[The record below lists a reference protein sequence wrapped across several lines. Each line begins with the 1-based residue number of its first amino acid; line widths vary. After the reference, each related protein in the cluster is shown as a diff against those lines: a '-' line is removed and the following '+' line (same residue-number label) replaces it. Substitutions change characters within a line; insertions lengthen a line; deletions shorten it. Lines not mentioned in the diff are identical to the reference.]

1 MRLCCF
7 QGVGAFRK
15 STFQGVGMYIFWNQ
29 MLEFA
34 SVGFYGGRKTRGPG
48 ETFFEQGQ
56 KPIVHSTQVWDQGI
70 EHSHHVLSPSIN
82 NSTVN
87 IS

>member
-1 MRLCCF
+1 
-7 QGVGAFRK
+7 
-15 STFQGVGMYIFWNQ
+15 
-29 MLEFA
+29 MLEFV
-34 SVGFYGGRKTRGPG
+34 SVGFYGGKKTRGPG

-56 KPIVHSTQVWDQGI
+56 KPIVDSTQVWDQGI
-70 EHSHHVLSPSIN
+70 HHVLSPPIN

>member
-1 MRLCCF
+1 
-7 QGVGAFRK
+7 
-15 STFQGVGMYIFWNQ
+15 
-29 MLEFA
+29 MLEFV
-34 SVGFYGGRKTRGPG
+34 SVGFYGGKKTRGPG

-56 KPIVHSTQVWDQGI
+56 KPIVDSTQVWDQGI